1 MEVSH
6 PRGLLWRWGR
16 TAPRTSGTATGVIP
30 PSIGDDMR
38 TTTITAITP
47 ADRSA
52 GVPAVRWEPCR
63 AFPGDTADDG
73 MCDACGWPSDDHELA
88 AAA

>member
-1 MEVSH
+1 MH
-6 PRGLLWRWGR
+6 
-16 TAPRTSGTATGVIP
+16 
-30 PSIGDDMR
+30 

-52 GVPAVRWEPCR
+52 GIPAVRWEPCR
-63 AFPGDTADDG
+63 TFAGDTADGG
-73 MCDACGWPSDDHELA
+73 MCDTCGWPSDDHELA